1 MATQTQTPPPRL
13 TCHVDVDGG
22 EGRERHG
29 GDVLDSHP
37 EREEARCLIVEVL
50 GHQDGRR
57 AVGPVGLDVEPHRHV
72 GLGHLTLLQVV
83 GHTGVAKRRRRLDGL
98 MGERK
103 ER

>member
-13 TCHVDVDGG
+13 TCHVDIDGG
-22 EGRERHG
+22 EGRERHR

-37 EREEARCLIVEVL
+37 EREEARRLIVEVL

-83 GHTGVAKRRRRLDGL
+83 GHTGVTKRRRRLDGL